1 MSDKTWELFLRRN
14 AMPFFFFR
22 SAALCAAERLNEN
35 FHFHRMISWLPGKGW
50 WISLGFA
57 DRHIKNSL
65 GGTAGAEARLW
76 RGGEVTSQDRQNY
89 SNREYGKPCCG
100 GIWAGGAWLEI
111 RRREQVSVQRRSE
124 RWERASSVALKN
136 LELKPPTLNKMP
148 LFASLIQWVFTHY
161 LIRREFWNIFENYWI
176 RCFQL

>member
-1 MSDKTWELFLRRN
+1 MSDKTWEPFLRRN

-100 GIWAGGAWLEI
+100 RIWAGGAWLEI
-111 RRREQVSVQRRSE
+111 GRREQVSVQRRSE

-148 LFASLIQWVFTHY
+148 LFASLIQWVFYTLFNTKRVLKH
-161 LIRREFWNIFENYWI
+161 LWKLLN
-176 RCFQL
+176 